1 MEARRLIEG
10 ASYGPDTLNVL
21 FRAFD
26 EAWTILAP
34 RYGGDAPAIGAARIR
49 LANILLGL
57 ARDEDRDVAALRDA
71 ALQLYERAAG
81 GR

>member
-10 ASYGPDTLNVL
+10 ASYGPDTLKVV
-21 FRAFD
+21 FQAFD

-34 RYGGDAPAIGAARIR
+34 RYGNDAPAIAAARIR
-49 LANILLGL
+49 LADILLSL
-57 ARDEDRDVAALRDA
+57 AREGSHDAAALRDA
-71 ALQLYERAAG
+71 ALRLYQTASG